1 MTAEMQE
8 QAPVQGND
16 KEINFAKVRQ
26 QLEAERSARM
36 QYERELSEQKQMIA
50 ELQRSR
56 APVLDDDDDDSEPY
70 VDHKR
75 LEKKFSTFEKR
86 MDEKIDKRAEEKARV
101 MVEGERRNT
110 WLKEHP
116 DFNDVLQHA
125 ETFANKDPEYA
136 ESILRMPDEF
146 ERQKL
151 AYKAI
156 KGMGLTEKPKPES
169 TIQQK
174 IDANRRNAYYTPPSG
189 GTPAYSGG
197 GDYSPSGQKNAYDV
211 MLQLKNR
218 LRLG

>member
-1 MTAEMQE
+1 MSADMQE
-8 QAPVQGND
+8 QVPVQGSD

-26 QLEAERSARM
+26 QLEAERTARM
-36 QYERELSEQKQMIA
+36 QYERELAEQKQMIA

-56 APVLDDDDDDSEPY
+56 MPIQEDEEDYEPY

-86 MDEKIDKRAEEKARV
+86 MDEKIDKRAEEKARI
-101 MVEGERRNT
+101 MVEGERRNA
-110 WLKEHP
+110 WLKDHP
-116 DFNDVLQHA
+116 DFNEVLQHA

-136 ESILRMPDEF
+136 ETILRMPDEF

-156 KGMGLTEKPKPES
+156 KNMGLTDKPKPES

-174 IDANRRNAYYTPPSG
+174 IDANRRNAYYIPPSG

-211 MLQLKNR
+211 MQQLKNR